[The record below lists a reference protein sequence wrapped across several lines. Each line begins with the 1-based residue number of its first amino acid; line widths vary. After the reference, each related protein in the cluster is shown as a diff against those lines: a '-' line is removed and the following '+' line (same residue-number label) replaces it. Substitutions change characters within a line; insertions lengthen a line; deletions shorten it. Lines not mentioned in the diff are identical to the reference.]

1 MVGEAMKVVHINL
14 TGTAVIEEPLTAC
27 IGYFDGLH
35 LGHQKLIEE
44 VKRVAARRNTRC
56 ALITF
61 DPDPWCVIR
70 GLQDIAHITPM
81 KQRMRIAEAM
91 GIEYWIILDFS
102 REMADLTP
110 QDFHEKVLKR
120 CVWIRWFADMI
131 STMEEKGR
139 AMHNPYMNRRIS
151 MCMSSIRSAVSIG
164 KSAPRVSKS

>member
-102 REMADLTP
+102 REMADLS
-110 QDFHEKVLKR
+110 
-120 CVWIRWFADMI
+120 CI
-131 STMEEKGR
+131 
-139 AMHNPYMNRRIS
+139 
-151 MCMSSIRSAVSIG
+151 C
-164 KSAPRVSKS
+164 